1 MSRLKL
7 SNIISKKNEVSQLLS
22 SLAEQLNAT
31 ICIEDEKGKTL
42 FGEPNGI
49 PVSKFPL
56 VLNDE
61 VLGTV
66 TGDENV
72 KPFADLLN
80 LLLSKEV
87 EKKKLGTEVLNLY
100 QELNLIFN
108 FSEKL
113 AQLIEPE
120 AIAQTA
126 LNEARH
132 LIASDAGVVVLFD
145 EQSERL
151 NLLASS
157 GKIFFSS
164 DDINNNESIILKIA
178 GIGQSEIITDAK
190 VLQTINELQLQS
202 IIYASLKVN
211 HKVMGA
217 IILFNDQPVQ
227 YTAGDLKLLTTLALQ
242 SSSAINSALL
252 YEKNIRESMERE
264 EAMRRIHEITVK
276 FVPHEFIRALGHDVI
291 TDVKL
296 GDQVEKNVT
305 VLFSDIR
312 GYTSFS
318 EQMTPEENF
327 SFVCSFNELMG
338 PVIRKNNGFINQYL
352 GDAIMAIFPVSAS
365 DALTAAIEMQ
375 MSVQEFNKKRELK
388 NQLPIEIGVGMHTG
402 SLIMGITGDMDRMD
416 ATTISDTVNTAS
428 RIESLTKYYKGNIII
443 SEDTFQQINNR
454 AVFHFRHLGLV
465 QLKGKQASISIYECF
480 SGNTIQALQNKLST
494 LSLFNEGIQHY
505 LNKSFAKANNV
516 FQKVAEV
523 DPNDLTA
530 QFFLTNTT
538 RFVNTEVPESRAGV
552 VEMEEK

>member
-132 LIASDAGVVVLFD
+132 LIASNAGVVVLFD

-252 YEKNIRESMERE
+252 YEKNIRESRERE

>member
-132 LIASDAGVVVLFD
+132 LIASNAGVVVLFD

-252 YEKNIRESMERE
+252 YEKNIRESRERE

-454 AVFHFRHLGLV
+454 AVLHFRHLGLV

>member
-49 PVSKFPL
+49 SVSKFPL

-132 LIASDAGVVVLFD
+132 LIASNAGVVVLFD

-242 SSSAINSALL
+242 SSSAINNLATRLKKMLL
-252 YEKNIRESMERE
+252 
-264 EAMRRIHEITVK
+264 
-276 FVPHEFIRALGHDVI
+276 F
-291 TDVKL
+291 
-296 GDQVEKNVT
+296 
-305 VLFSDIR
+305 
-312 GYTSFS
+312 
-318 EQMTPEENF
+318 
-327 SFVCSFNELMG
+327 
-338 PVIRKNNGFINQYL
+338 
-352 GDAIMAIFPVSAS
+352 
-365 DALTAAIEMQ
+365 
-375 MSVQEFNKKRELK
+375 
-388 NQLPIEIGVGMHTG
+388 
-402 SLIMGITGDMDRMD
+402 
-416 ATTISDTVNTAS
+416 
-428 RIESLTKYYKGNIII
+428 
-443 SEDTFQQINNR
+443 
-454 AVFHFRHLGLV
+454 
-465 QLKGKQASISIYECF
+465 
-480 SGNTIQALQNKLST
+480 
-494 LSLFNEGIQHY
+494 
-505 LNKSFAKANNV
+505 
-516 FQKVAEV
+516 
-523 DPNDLTA
+523 
-530 QFFLTNTT
+530 FFLI
-538 RFVNTEVPESRAGV
+538 
-552 VEMEEK
+552 

>member
-22 SLAEQLNAT
+22 SLAEQLNA
-31 ICIEDEKGKTL
+31 
-42 FGEPNGI
+42 
-49 PVSKFPL
+49 
-56 VLNDE
+56 
-61 VLGTV
+61 
-66 TGDENV
+66 
-72 KPFADLLN
+72 
-80 LLLSKEV
+80 
-87 EKKKLGTEVLNLY
+87 VLNLY

-132 LIASDAGVVVLFD
+132 FIASNAGVVVLFD

-164 DDINNNESIILKIA
+164 DAINNNESIILKIA

-252 YEKNIRESMERE
+252 YEKNIRESRERE

-454 AVFHFRHLGLV
+454 AMFHFRHLGLV

>member
-132 LIASDAGVVVLFD
+132 LIASNAGVVVLFD

-454 AVFHFRHLGLV
+454 AVLHFRHLGLV

>member
-49 PVSKFPL
+49 SVSKFPL

-61 VLGTV
+61 VLGNV
-66 TGDENV
+66 TGHENV

-132 LIASDAGVVVLFD
+132 FIASNAGVVVLFD

-164 DDINNNESIILKIA
+164 DAINNNESIILKIA

-252 YEKNIRESMERE
+252 YEKNIRESRERE

-454 AVFHFRHLGLV
+454 AVLHFRHLGLV

>member
-1 MSRLKL
+1 
-7 SNIISKKNEVSQLLS
+7 
-22 SLAEQLNAT
+22 
-31 ICIEDEKGKTL
+31 
-42 FGEPNGI
+42 
-49 PVSKFPL
+49 
-56 VLNDE
+56 
-61 VLGTV
+61 
-66 TGDENV
+66 
-72 KPFADLLN
+72 
-80 LLLSKEV
+80 
-87 EKKKLGTEVLNLY
+87 
-100 QELNLIFN
+100 
-108 FSEKL
+108 
-113 AQLIEPE
+113 
-120 AIAQTA
+120 
-126 LNEARH
+126 
-132 LIASDAGVVVLFD
+132 
-145 EQSERL
+145 
-151 NLLASS
+151 
-157 GKIFFSS
+157 
-164 DDINNNESIILKIA
+164 
-178 GIGQSEIITDAK
+178 

-252 YEKNIRESMERE
+252 YEKNIRESRERE

-454 AVFHFRHLGLV
+454 AMFHFRHLGLV

>member
-49 PVSKFPL
+49 SVSKFPL

-61 VLGTV
+61 VLGNV
-66 TGDENV
+66 TGHENV

-132 LIASDAGVVVLFD
+132 FIASNAGVVVLFD

-164 DDINNNESIILKIA
+164 DAINNNESIILKIA

-252 YEKNIRESMERE
+252 YEKNIRESRERE

-454 AVFHFRHLGLV
+454 AMFHFRHLGLV